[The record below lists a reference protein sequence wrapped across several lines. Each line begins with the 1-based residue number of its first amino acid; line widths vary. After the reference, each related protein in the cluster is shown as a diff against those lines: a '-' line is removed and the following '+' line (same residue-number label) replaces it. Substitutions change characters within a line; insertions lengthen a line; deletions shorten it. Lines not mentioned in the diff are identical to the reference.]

1 MMTPTIAILDHGC
14 PLQLDFAALCAYHGG
29 CALAGAA
36 IGFQAMAAA
45 GCALSAKQT
54 WDRQDLQVVSWHDG
68 PGVQDAI
75 EWVTRAIT
83 RGRYRHAT
91 DAQVPNCSSSA
102 AFRFEVADSKRRVRV
117 QLREGIIPPR
127 FFALASLQSR
137 CAEQVTELSELKSA
151 VSSLVM
157 ATSIEQLF
165 MLEVL
170 EPVHA

>member
-1 MMTPTIAILDHGC
+1 MMTPTIAILDHGR

-29 CALAGAA
+29 GALAGAA

-54 WDRQDLQVVSWHDG
+54 WDRQDLQVVSWHEG

-83 RGRYRHAT
+83 RGRYRLAT
-91 DAQVPNCSSSA
+91 DAHANCSSCA
-102 AFRFEVADSKRRVRV
+102 AFRFEIADKNRRVIV
-117 QLREGIIPPR
+117 QLLEGIIPPR
-127 FFALASLQSR
+127 FFALASLQLRS
-137 CAEQVTELSELKSA
+137 AEQTIELTELKSSVA
-151 VSSLVM
+151 SLVI